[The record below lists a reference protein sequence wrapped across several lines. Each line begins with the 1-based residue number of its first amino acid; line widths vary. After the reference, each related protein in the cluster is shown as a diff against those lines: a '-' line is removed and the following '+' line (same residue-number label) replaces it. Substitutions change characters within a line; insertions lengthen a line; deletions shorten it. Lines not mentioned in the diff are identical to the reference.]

1 MSGERRGTPSSD
13 ALFASLRGGGAD
25 GAARREL
32 IERHLP
38 LARSLAARYA
48 YTPQPLDD
56 LIQVASLGLVKAVD
70 GFDPDRGTP
79 FASYAVATILGEL
92 RRHMREAAWTV
103 HVPRAL
109 KERVVAVE
117 RAERALTARGTAAP
131 TAEALAAEAGIGV
144 EEVLDALAA
153 RVAHDAVPLE
163 GPGGGAGSPTSA
175 GRTDPALATRDEAL
189 ESAPDRM
196 SLTRALDAVPP
207 REREIVTLRFVEGLT
222 QSEIGARVGLSQM
235 QVSRLLRAT
244 LEALRA
250 ELG

>member
-1 MSGERRGTPSSD
+1 VSGEARGLPSTE
-13 ALFASLRGGGAD
+13 ALFAALRSD
-25 GAARREL
+25 GDENARTQL

-38 LARSLAARYA
+38 LARSLAARYG

-70 GFDPDRGTP
+70 GFDPARGTP
-79 FASYAVATILGEL
+79 FASYAVAMILGEL
-92 RRHMREAAWTV
+92 RRHMREAAWAV

-109 KERVVAVE
+109 KEHVLAVE
-117 RAERALTARGTAAP
+117 RAERALTARGRSAPSAA
-131 TAEALAAEAGIGV
+131 ALAAEAQLPV

-163 GPGGGAGSPTSA
+163 GSA
-175 GRTDPALATRDEAL
+175 GTPGTPARGTDGALFSPDQAL

-196 SLTRALDAVPP
+196 SLGRALDAVAP
-207 REREIVTLRFVEGLT
+207 REREIVRLRFVEGLT
-222 QSEIGARVGLSQM
+222 QTEIGARVGLSQM

-244 LEALRA
+244 LAALRA
-250 ELG
+250 ELD